1 MNTSK
6 RRLALA
12 GVITLS
18 LIAAACGG
26 DDDAPAGTDA
36 PAATEAPTG
45 TDAPAATE
53 APTATDAP
61 TGTDA
66 PTDEIAGGE
75 VFVSGSSTVEP
86 ISVLVSE
93 LADELTGGELAV
105 TVEGPGTGDG
115 FKKFCAGEADI
126 SDASRKIKDEEAQ
139 SCLDAGIEFV
149 ELEVAIDG
157 LTVASSINNSAV
169 ECLDVPALYALIG
182 PESEGFAKW
191 SDASALAAE
200 LGSTSVFPDSD
211 LIVTGP
217 GPESG
222 TYDTFV
228 EFAIKKIA
236 EERGVEDTT
245 RADYTQSPNDNV
257 IVEGIE
263 ASDSSLGWVGFAFY
277 EAEQDRMKA
286 LGVDA
291 GDGCIVPSAETIAD
305 GSYPFSRSLYI
316 YVSATAMAENPAVG
330 SFVDL
335 YLSADGIAAVTEAG
349 YVGLPEDRQAATQAT
364 WDAAKG

>member
-1 MNTSK
+1 
-6 RRLALA
+6 
-12 GVITLS
+12 
-18 LIAAACGG
+18 
-26 DDDAPAGTDA
+26 
-36 PAATEAPTG
+36 
-45 TDAPAATE
+45 
-53 APTATDAP
+53 P

-66 PTDEIAGGE
+66 PTGEIAGGE

-169 ECLDVPALYALIG
+169 ECLDVPALY
-182 PESEGFAKW
+182 
-191 SDASALAAE
+191 ASALAAE

-316 YVSATAMAENPAVG
+316 YVSATALAENPAVG